1 MTINA
6 GSWDPLDHSNDRQ
19 TGYGLGSYTTKKN
32 PDKVPAKEQQKEKK
46 KKSWFQ
52 RFLSVFR

>member
-6 GSWDPLDHSNDRQ
+6 GSWDPLDHSNDRF
-19 TGYGLGSYTTKKN
+19 TGEGLGSHSTSKN
-32 PDKVPAKEQQKEKK
+32 PDKIPPKEQQKPDK

-52 RFLSVFR
+52 RFMSVFR